1 MELLKRTRGI
11 AAINYTEDT
20 ERAWNE
26 ADEEEDGSLREMK

>member
-20 ERAWNE
+20 GRAWNE
-26 ADEEEDGSLREMK
+26 VDEEDGPLREMK